1 MRWSKIIG
9 LMVLTL
15 VLIPSFSIALAD
27 EVLTVSTVKDSYEL
41 GDEVSVKGYSSINET
56 ITVVISTDTVD
67 ILTLTDDPNKKG
79 NYTVEFPLDDEFD
92 VGIYEVNASVDELWV
107 TTTFEVIME
116 SEEEVLVES
125 EEVEEDGAP
134 CEEMTE
140 EELYAAI
147 DRALRFIDKVNATAD
162 SIGDE
167 YDMTDFYEL
176 VDELRTGLI
185 ELNES
190 IGTLPIEEVREL
202 FCDLRKDVS
211 SLNGLLNS
219 VTKEVKV
226 RKAERF
232 MEQME
237 RLINSTVEKIERFNE
252 TEDGTKWRAA
262 LEAHQRKL
270 ERLRLTLNI
279 TNADDLIGDAEEVV
293 EELNGDLDGFDSD
306 GFSLKEMFKVQAKIQ
321 VLNATVERM
330 EEKGKDMGRLRKMLE
345 NAEALMGEI
354 DDQGWAKNWGK
365 MKDTLESADGNL
377 GGVGK
382 AIRELN
388 KPDKPDK
395 SNKGGNGKGN
405 GH

>member
-15 VLIPSFSIALAD
+15 VLAPSFSVALAD
-27 EVLTVSTVKDSYEL
+27 EVLTVNTKDSYEL
-41 GDEVSVKGYSSINET
+41 GDEVSVKGYTSINENV
-56 ITVVISTDTVD
+56 TVIISKDTVD
-67 ILTLTDDPNKKG
+67 ILTLIDEPNKNG
-79 NYTVEFPLDDEFD
+79 NYTVEFILDDKYN
-92 VGIYEVNASVDELWV
+92 VGEYEVNASIDELWA
-107 TTTFEVIME
+107 TTTFEVVVE
-116 SEEEVLVES
+116 TEEPEEE
-125 EEVEEDGAP
+125 EDDGEA

-147 DRALRFIDKVNATAD
+147 DRALLFIDKVNATAN
-162 SIGDE
+162 SIEDG
-167 YDMTDFYEL
+167 YNMTDFYEL
-176 VDELRTGLI
+176 VDGLHFGLTELYD
-185 ELNES
+185 S
-190 IGTLPIEEVREL
+190 IGTIPIEEAREL
-202 FCDLRKDVS
+202 FCELRKDVS

-219 VTKEVKV
+219 VTKNVKV
-226 RKAERF
+226 KKAKRF

-252 TEDGTKWRAA
+252 TEDGEKWRAA

-270 ERLRLTLNI
+270 NRLRLTLNA
-279 TNADDLIGDAEEVV
+279 TNV
-293 EELNGDLDGFDSD
+293 EELVDVAENVTETMNEDLEGFESD
-306 GFSLKEMFKVQAKIQ
+306 GFSWKEMFKVQAKYQ

-330 EEKGKDMGRLRKMLE
+330 KQKGKEMGRLQEKLRI
-345 NAEALMGEI
+345 AEEMMKSFGE
-354 DDQGWAKNWGK
+354 QEWEKNWGK
-365 MKDTLESADGNL
+365 MKDALDDVDEEL

-388 KPDKPDK
+388 KREKPDK

>member
-9 LMVLTL
+9 LIALTL
-15 VLIPSFSIALAD
+15 VLVPGLSTALAGD
-27 EVLTVSTVKDSYEL
+27 VLTVSTVKGSYEL
-41 GDEVSVKGYSSINET
+41 GDEVSVKGYTPINET
-56 ITVVISTDTVD
+56 VTIIVQNSTGA
-67 ILTLTDDPNKKG
+67 ILTLYGDPNDKL
-79 NYTVEFPLDDEFD
+79 NYTVEFTLDDRFEA
-92 VGIYEVNASVDELWV
+92 GEYEVNASVEDLWA
-107 TTTFEVIME
+107 TATFEVVIE
-116 SEEEVLVES
+116 PDEEEP
-125 EEVEEDGAP
+125 EEGDEDLP

-147 DRALRFIDKVNATAD
+147 DRALLFIAKVNASAD

-167 YDMTDFYEL
+167 YDLTDFYIL
-176 VDELRTGLI
+176 VGELRTGLI

-190 IGTLPIEEVREL
+190 IGTLPIEEAREL

-211 SLNGLLNS
+211 NLNGLLNS
-219 VTKEVKV
+219 FTKEVKV

-237 RLINSTVEKIERFNE
+237 WLINSTVEKIERFNE
-252 TEDGTKWRAA
+252 TDEGERLRAA

-270 ERLRLTLNI
+270 WRLRLTLNA
-279 TNADDLIGDAEEVV
+279 TNADDLITDTDGVV
-293 EELNGDLDGFDSD
+293 EELNGDLDGFDSN
-306 GFSLKEMFKVQAKIQ
+306 GFSLKEMFKVQAKIR

-330 EEKGKDMGRLRKMLE
+330 KAKGKEMGRLQEKLR
-345 NAEALMGEI
+345 NAEALMGTL
-354 DDQGWAKNWGK
+354 DDIEWEKNWGK
-365 MKDTLESADGNL
+365 MKDTLEGVEENL

-388 KPDKPDK
+388 KPDKQGK
-395 SNKGGNGKGN
+395 SNKGGNGKGKGSN